1 MKKILFKMQNTDK
14 NKLKKVWDECLK
26 ILTDI
31 IPKEEFA
38 VWFSDITAVKY
49 EDNFLYLEVPT
60 SYYYEYI
67 EAHYIDELGRTIRRV
82 FGSSTQLRY
91 MIRIT
96 DANLMT
102 MNSVNHSVVENA
114 PQQAPVILNN
124 PDIKELPNPFIIPG
138 IKPIK
143 VESQLKE
150 NYTFENFIEGSCNK
164 FARSAGYAVA
174 QNPGKTAF
182 NPLLIYSPVG
192 LGKTHL
198 VHAIGIEIKK
208 LHPEKTVLY
217 IGADQFIR
225 QYVKSVQDNTTNDF
239 LQFYQM
245 MIDVLI
251 IDDIQYLEKK
261 QGTQDIFFQIFNWLH
276 SLGKQLII
284 TSDKAPADMVGFE
297 ERVLSRLKWGLNA
310 ELQIPDVQ
318 TRIDIIKKKIE
329 NDGNI
334 SMPDEVIEYLA
345 YSVNTSI
352 RELEGALVSVMAH
365 ATLSKQDI
373 TIDLAREIVDKF
385 VKSNTRE
392 ITIEYIQKMVCNYF
406 NISMEQMLSRSRK
419 GDIVTARHISMYLA
433 RKLTKSSL
441 VAIGDKC
448 GKKDHATVLHACKS
462 VENSCQI
469 DKNYRKN
476 VEDIEKKIIN

>member
-1 MKKILFKMQNTDK
+1 MQNTDK

-82 FGSSTQLRY
+82 FGSYTQLRY

-174 QNPGKTAF
+174 QNLGKTAF